1 MSSNLKNEKAAAEA
15 KDIEVN
21 VDAVGVENPLSTGKF
36 VDRAFQLN
44 YWDPEDNIFYA
55 KEGEAIANRNLI
67 CSIPNLFLGFA
78 IWLMWSATV
87 VVIQEAYD
95 ASKAACVAAGDTAV
109 DCPTYHFSGWIKPG
123 DNYKAI
129 LYTIPA
135 IAGLAGGVMRCVNTF
150 MIPISGGRVTV
161 VCTTVALLIPCI
173 WAAVILK
180 SKDASFTQL
189 VICAALTGVGGGAF
203 SSSMNNISLFFPKR
217 KQGLALGLNAGFGN
231 LGVPMSQLLIG
242 PICGYAAFGGSAAGA
257 DTWGGNAGAF
267 YTVLC
272 AIAICMAACGMSN
285 MPATTHELVSV
296 ANCVF
301 KWLWLHAIGMLATGV
316 ATGVLIATSVSVTSA
331 FDAPSDSIGRV
342 IMLVIVAV
350 IVVHALIWYCVPPQV
365 KTKVVDQSVIF
376 SNKHNYVMTY
386 LYIMTFGSFI
396 GFSGAFPKL
405 LKDLFGYL
413 PDGTVN
419 PDAPNV
425 LYYAWIGPAVGSLIR
440 PVGGYMSDKFGGA
453 LVTQVHTVI
462 QTFASVACGILC
474 WQARERLNDG
484 KENLDLFPPFVFMFV
499 VLFYCT
505 GVGNGSTFRMI
516 AIIFEKHEAAGVLGW
531 SSAIAS
537 FGAYIIPALFG
548 VAIKQKSPQTVMYFM
563 AAYYFS
569 CIGMNHWYYLRK
581 GCEKPC

>member
-1 MSSNLKNEKAAAEA
+1 
-15 KDIEVN
+15 
-21 VDAVGVENPLSTGKF
+21 
-36 VDRAFQLN
+36 
-44 YWDPEDNIFYA
+44 
-55 KEGEAIANRNLI
+55 
-67 CSIPNLFLGFA
+67 
-78 IWLMWSATV
+78 
-87 VVIQEAYD
+87 
-95 ASKAACVAAGDTAV
+95 
-109 DCPTYHFSGWIKPG
+109 
-123 DNYKAI
+123 
-129 LYTIPA
+129 
-135 IAGLAGGVMRCVNTF
+135 
-150 MIPISGGRVTV
+150 
-161 VCTTVALLIPCI
+161 
-173 WAAVILK
+173 
-180 SKDASFTQL
+180 
-189 VICAALTGVGGGAF
+189 
-203 SSSMNNISLFFPKR
+203 
-217 KQGLALGLNAGFGN
+217 
-231 LGVPMSQLLIG
+231 MSQLLVG

-267 YTVLC
+267 YAVLC

-331 FDAPSDSIGRV
+331 FDAPSDSIGRI